1 MTKVDSGLK
10 HTQGLFV
17 FKKGG
22 RRMSEIKLEPYDI
35 RKLWEHPISR
45 QDGGYKRRNFREVLE
60 DFVNSEHACC
70 KIYYGDDYAKANIM
84 AVSLRDS
91 IKRFDY
97 KNTVKVV
104 ARGTNVFLVKK
115 RAWEKLSK
123 EVEE

>member
-1 MTKVDSGLK
+1 
-10 HTQGLFV
+10 
-17 FKKGG
+17 
-22 RRMSEIKLEPYDI
+22 MSEIKLEPYDI

-45 QDGGYKRRNFREVLE
+45 SDGGYKRRNFREVLE
-60 DFVNSEHACC
+60 GFVNSQYDCC
-70 KIYYGDDYAKANIM
+70 KIYSGDDYAKANIM

-115 RAWEKLSK
+115 RAWEKLPK

>member
-1 MTKVDSGLK
+1 
-10 HTQGLFV
+10 
-17 FKKGG
+17 
-22 RRMSEIKLEPYDI
+22 MSEIKLEPYDI
-35 RKLWEHPISR
+35 RKLWGHPISR
-45 QDGGYKRRNFREVLE
+45 SDGGYKRRNFRKVLE
-60 DFVNSEHACC
+60 DFVNSQHDCC
-70 KIYYGDDYAKANIM
+70 KIYSGDDYAKANIM

-104 ARGTNVFLVKK
+104 VRGNNVFLVKK